1 MKLTAILAAFA
12 FFSAGFSQTAPS
24 VLNISPAPRSSELWL
39 QDPVTSPSPWRAF
52 DLNISVM
59 PGIVIGGASHYLGSV
74 VEIFSETTW
83 VEDLPQ
89 DIFLD
94 TRNDY
99 GDRIS
104 SIFTDPS
111 LQLPFSVDLGYT
123 YNETRF
129 SLSWFRMAS
138 SFEGEGNVPGL
149 NFYDEYRREG
159 FGFGYVSFWNMGWD
173 LHQDRGFPASWI
185 VGFRDHGQVE
195 DELDFTIPYD
205 LDFFPERGNTLWE
218 ASNELSYNVFKLSA
232 SQPVIRNENF
242 RLNLSGGLQYGRW
255 SDNLRQWLNITARTE
270 LTDRWVQYLPV
281 TNPPPDSI
289 LVEVRFTS
297 VFHNDIT
304 LETNSSTRFNS
315 FGLLGGLEAAW
326 RITPSLSLL
335 IGAGGSTLSGIASF
349 AGTGIDID
357 DISFRERFV
366 LADMDG
372 NTFPFDPETGTEYLS
387 GIFTLPDYNR
397 SILSVG
403 YNMNLSAAY
412 SITENISVMA
422 GYHYS
427 IWTNLPLSPQWT
439 YSDRQTRPYGA
450 FAVEESW
457 NRERVANISASG
469 FKVGV
474 GLRF

>member
-1 MKLTAILAAFA
+1 MRIITILAAMA
-12 FFSAGFSQTAPS
+12 LFSAGFSQTNTP
-24 VLNISPAPRSSELWL
+24 VVNLSSASGSIEIWQ
-39 QDPVTSPSPWRAF
+39 QDPVSPSPWRGF

-59 PGIVIGGASHYLGSV
+59 PGLVIGGASHYLGSE
-74 VEIFSETTW
+74 VEIFSETRW
-83 VEDLPQ
+83 IDDLPQ
-89 DIFLD
+89 DVFLD

-99 GDRIS
+99 GDRIN
-104 SIFTDPS
+104 SIYTEPAP
-111 LQLPFSVDLGYT
+111 QLPFMLDLGYT

-129 SLSWFRMAS
+129 SLSWFRLYS
-138 SFEGEGNVPGL
+138 SYERSGAVPGL
-149 NFYDEYRREG
+149 NFYDNDQVQG
-159 FGFGYVSFWNMGWD
+159 FGFGLVSFWDMGWD

-185 VGFRDHGQVE
+185 VGYRDHGQIE
-195 DELDFTIPYD
+195 DDLDTTIPYD

-218 ASNELSYNVFKLSA
+218 ASNELSYNTFRLSA
-232 SQPVIRNENF
+232 SQPVISNENF

-255 SDNLRQWLNITARTE
+255 SDILRQQINITARTE

-297 VFHNDIT
+297 VFHNDII
-304 LETNSSTRFNS
+304 LETNSSARFNS
-315 FGLLGGLEAAW
+315 FGLLAGLEAAW

-335 IGAGGSTLSGIASF
+335 ISAGGSTLSGIASF

-357 DISFRERFV
+357 DINFRERFV

-387 GIFTLPDYNR
+387 GIFTLPDFDR

-412 SITENISVMA
+412 TITDNISVMA

-427 IWTNLPLSPQWT
+427 ILTNLPLSPEWS

-457 NRERVANISASG
+457 NRERVTNISASG
-469 FKVGV
+469 FRLGV